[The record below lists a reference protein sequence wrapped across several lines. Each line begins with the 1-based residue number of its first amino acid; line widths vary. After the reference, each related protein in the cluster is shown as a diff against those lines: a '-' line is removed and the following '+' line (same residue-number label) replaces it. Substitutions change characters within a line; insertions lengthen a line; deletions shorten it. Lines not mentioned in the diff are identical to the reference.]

1 MIEKKEIALVKVA
14 ERKKRNAPKK
24 IDNARLPA
32 GSPMYYY
39 CHGCDTLLVVKP
51 EDWVDDPPP
60 KLCGECASLKER
72 GWLD

>member
-39 CHGCDTLLVVKP
+39 CRACDALVATKP
-51 EDWVDDPPP
+51 ENWYRNPPP
-60 KLCGECASLKER
+60 KYCEDCKPLKEL
-72 GWLD
+72 GWL